1 MTWRTVLTAFAR
13 PRDRDTPRRLPGR
26 FFGLVLIA
34 LSLSLGVYFIDQAL
48 LATGNKGTH
57 GTFTVVRCAEDLQTG
72 HSGRSTRIRGFTCT
86 GTFRPADS
94 GTSPDPSAE
103 FPSQSMREAGD
114 EVAVQWDGTFYT
126 RTGGEAAWS
135 AVTGAF
141 VTLITL
147 TAGAF
152 CLLTGFGGRWGP
164 RFSDCWE
171 LMPSGAVL
179 RPVFLSFAG
188 VGVIGAVVFFC
199 LQ

>member
-1 MTWRTVLTAFAR
+1 MTWRTVLTTFAR

-34 LSLSLGVYFIDQAL
+34 LSLSLGIYFIDQAL
-48 LATGNKGTH
+48 LATGHKGTH
-57 GTFTVVRCAEDLQTG
+57 GTLTVTRCTENLHTG
-72 HSGRSTRIRGFTCT
+72 NSGRSTQIRGFTCS

-94 GTSPDPSAE
+94 AASPDPSAE
-103 FPSQSMREAGD
+103 FLSQSRREAGD
-114 EVAVQWDGTFYT
+114 EVAVQRGGTSYT

-135 AVTGAF
+135 AVTGVF

-188 VGVIGAVVFFC
+188 FGVIGAVICFC